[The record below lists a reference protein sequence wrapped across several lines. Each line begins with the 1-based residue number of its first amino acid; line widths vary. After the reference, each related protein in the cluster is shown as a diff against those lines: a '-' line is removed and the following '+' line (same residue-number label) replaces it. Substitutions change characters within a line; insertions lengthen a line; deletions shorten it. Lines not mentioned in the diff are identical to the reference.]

1 MTIVLEVPKIWGCK
15 LAIALCGWYLVLVSK
30 VFTEID
36 FQNLFNL
43 KGGLEKSMG
52 FIKSLSQLTSYSA
65 STTKSFSSSCF
76 YWQKCK
82 SCVARDLTL
91 SKLCHP
97 PIHHQQQPLI
107 DNPST
112 FRKSTMHYAS
122 ELQQE
127 IGLTLNWLPTLA
139 FFEIGL
145 TLAKLS
151 FHQRE
156 GDLGYLR
163 QWTIQVCYIGYTK
176 N

>member
-1 MTIVLEVPKIWGCK
+1 MHQLHLHMPCINYMMEHFGRSKKKGNRRDILLFFNTLTMTIVLEVPKIWGCK

-112 FRKSTMHYAS
+112 FRKSTICIMHPNY
-122 ELQQE
+122 
-127 IGLTLNWLPTLA
+127 NK
-139 FFEIGL
+139 
-145 TLAKLS
+145 KL
-151 FHQRE
+151 
-156 GDLGYLR
+156 
-163 QWTIQVCYIGYTK
+163 V
-176 N
+176 

>member
-1 MTIVLEVPKIWGCK
+1 MRLQTCNCIVWLV
-15 LAIALCGWYLVLVSK
+15 LVLVSK

-112 FRKSTMHYAS
+112 FRKSIICIMHPNY
-122 ELQQE
+122 
-127 IGLTLNWLPTLA
+127 NK
-139 FFEIGL
+139 
-145 TLAKLS
+145 KLVEPLIDYQPLHS
-151 FHQRE
+151 
-156 GDLGYLR
+156 LKL
-163 QWTIQVCYIGYTK
+163 V
-176 N
+176 